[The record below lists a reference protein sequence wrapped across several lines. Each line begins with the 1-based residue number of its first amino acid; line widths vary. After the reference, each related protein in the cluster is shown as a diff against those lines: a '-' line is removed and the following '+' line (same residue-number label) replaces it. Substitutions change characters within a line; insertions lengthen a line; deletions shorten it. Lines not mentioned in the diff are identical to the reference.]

1 MRVRVYISVDMEGIT
16 GVAVGKHVQAGE
28 KEYDRFRR
36 LMTQEANAAIEG
48 ALAAGASALVV
59 SDGHGPMTNLLVEEL
74 HPAARLLSGS
84 NKLLGQLEGIDRGF
98 DAAFFVGYHQR
109 EGGGD
114 GLLNHTYLGRFVY
127 EIRMNGEPVDEAA
140 VNAALAGAFG
150 VPVALITGDDQV
162 CADAARR
169 LPGVVTAPVKEA
181 FDRFVGLSLTPR
193 KAQELIRD
201 RARQALEAVRAG
213 AIAPYRVPTPVTFE
227 VDFKRTSP
235 ARMATLFPGVER
247 RGPRTIAVT
256 QADFVAGFKLLWG
269 TLIVGMATAE
279 GLL

>member
-1 MRVRVYISVDMEGIT
+1 VRVYISVDMEGIT
-16 GVAVGKHVQAGE
+16 GVAVSKHVTPGE

-48 ALAAGASALVV
+48 ALAAGATEIVV

-74 HPAARLLSGS
+74 HEAARLLSGS
-84 NKLLGQLEGIDRGF
+84 NKLLGQLEGIDRGW

-114 GLLNHTYLGRFVY
+114 GILNHTLLGRIVY
-127 EIRMNGEPVDEAA
+127 EVRLNGEPVDEAA
-140 VNAALAGAFG
+140 INAGLAGAFG
-150 VPVALITGDDQV
+150 VPVALVTGDAAV
-162 CADAARR
+162 CAEAERR

-181 FDRFVGLSLTPR
+181 IDRVVGLTLTPAR
-193 KAQELIRD
+193 AHALIRE
-201 RARQALEAVRAG
+201 RAAQALRAVREG
-213 AIAPYRVPTPVTFE
+213 TVVPYRVAVPAVFE
-227 VDFKRTSP
+227 VDFKRTPP
-235 ARMATLFPGVER
+235 ARMATLFPGVQR

-256 QADFVAGFKLLWG
+256 DTDYVKAFKLFWG
-269 TLIVGMATAE
+269 CLIVGMATAE